1 MASAKKS
8 PPATS
13 PTETTMLPG
22 SASQSAGIPG
32 VSNTTVAPSP
42 TTPSTGMSS
51 DQNWWENNPYGNK
64 ITESAVGVSGQMV
77 TKVDPNTLQPTGE
90 PTYEGYMAPGPAR
103 RSFEAYGRGLSTPFV
118 PDMPKVEP
126 RYFTSDVDALASKD
140 RGTIASWQSRMNAA
154 GLLGKSF
161 TLGAADDATTSAYRE
176 VLGIA
181 NREGVTDEEALAL
194 IQQRQVK
201 LGSGSVQRYRLTNPT
216 DIKVAIRA
224 IAQDA
229 LGRGLDDGDVNR
241 LVKLFQQEE
250 LSAQKKYQ
258 AGGVVT
264 DAPSAQQFVQSK
276 IQQDFG
282 EEVSTRKLDQLFQGV
297 DQALGGKQ

>member
-1 MASAKKS
+1 MASAKKT
-8 PPATS
+8 PPAATTTTVDPFAGTGLG
-13 PTETTMLPG
+13 PTTTMPEVGAPAAPLNPAADFAPG
-22 SASQSAGIPG
+22 AVASDGKIYESAIGVEGSKVTPVDKAGKLGETKYQGYEAPG
-32 VSNTTVAPSP
+32 TKAYDSYAKTFRTPFLP
-42 TTPSTGMSS
+42 TTPPS
-51 DQNWWENNPYGNK
+51 
-64 ITESAVGVSGQMV
+64 
-77 TKVDPNTLQPTGE
+77 
-90 PTYEGYMAPGPAR
+90 
-103 RSFEAYGRGLSTPFV
+103 
-118 PDMPKVEP
+118 VEP
-126 RYFTSDVDALASKD
+126 RYFTSDVDALGASSSGK
-140 RGTIASWQSRMNAA
+140 IASWQSRLNLA
-154 GLLGKSF
+154 GLLGNNF
-161 TLGAADDATTSAYRE
+161 ALGTVDNQTRSAYSE
-176 VLGIA
+176 ILAIA
-181 NREGVTDEEALAL
+181 NREGVTDEEALAMVM
-194 IQQRQVK
+194 QRRTS
-201 LGSGSVQRYRLTNPT
+201 GGGSVQRYRLTNPT

-282 EEVSTRKLDQLFQGV
+282 EEASTRKLDQLFQGI

>member
-1 MASAKKS
+1 MASAKKT
-8 PPATS
+8 PPAAT
-13 PTETTMLPG
+13 PTTVVDPFAGSGLGPETTIPG
-22 SASQSAGIPG
+22 AGMPAPTPDPSGGFVPIGPPGADGNLYESAIGVEGTKVTPVDSAGKVIG
-32 VSNTTVAPSP
+32 GTT
-42 TTPSTGMSS
+42 
-51 DQNWWENNPYGNK
+51 YK
-64 ITESAVGVSGQMV
+64 
-77 TKVDPNTLQPTGE
+77 
-90 PTYEGYMAPGPAR
+90 GYMAPGPVAR
-103 RSFEAYGRGLSTPFV
+103 AFETYGRSVVPPFV
-118 PDMPKVEP
+118 PAMPKVEP
-126 RYFTSDVDALASKD
+126 RYFTSDLDALGSSS
-140 RGTIASWQSRMNAA
+140 RGKIASWQSRLNAA
-154 GLLGKSF
+154 GLLSNTF
-161 TLGAADDATTSAYRE
+161 VLGSVDNETRSAYSQ
-176 VLGIA
+176 VLAIA
-181 NREGVTDEEALAL
+181 NREGVTDEEALAMVM
-194 IQQRQVK
+194 QRRTT
-201 LGSGSVQRYRLTNPT
+201 GGGSVQRYRLTNPT

>member
-1 MASAKKS
+1 MASAKKT
-8 PPATS
+8 PPAATTTTVDPFAGTGLG
-13 PTETTMLPG
+13 PTTTMPE
-22 SASQSAGIPG
+22 AGAPAAPLNPAADFAPG
-32 VSNTTVAPSP
+32 VV
-42 TTPSTGMSS
+42 SS
-51 DQNWWENNPYGNK
+51 DGK
-64 ITESAVGVSGQMV
+64 IYESAIGVEGSKV
-77 TKVDPNTLQPTGE
+77 TPVDKTGKLGE
-90 PTYEGYMAPGPAR
+90 TKYQGYMAPGQTQRA
-103 RSFEAYGRGLSTPFV
+103 FDAYGRGLGTPFV
-118 PDMPKVEP
+118 PNMPKVEP
-126 RYFTSDVDALASKD
+126 RYFTSDVDALGASS
-140 RGTIASWQSRMNAA
+140 RGKIASWQSRLNTA
-154 GLLGKSF
+154 GLLGNNF
-161 TLGAADDATTSAYRE
+161 ALGIVDNQTRSAYSE
-176 VLGIA
+176 VLAIA
-181 NREGVTDEEALAL
+181 NREGVTDEEALAMVM
-194 IQQRQVK
+194 QRQTT
-201 LGSGSVQRYRLTNPT
+201 GGGSVQRYRLTNPT